1 MDSFKLLSAEDMN
14 KLAIRAKKGD
24 AQAKE
29 ELINC
34 NYPLIK
40 SVVKRYIGKGVDYD
54 DLYQIGTIGFLKAI
68 NNFDEKFCV
77 KFSTYAVPMINGEIK
92 RYLRDDGIIKISRTI
107 KALSIKVKRFIED
120 YQKTNNK
127 MPQIRQISEALGET
141 EEDIVL
147 SMESD
152 KSLISID
159 AKINEGDK
167 NSGLVVDTLKIDD
180 LSDKILDNIALKE
193 AIKTLPSREKKILIL
208 RYFRDKTQSEVAE
221 IIQVSQVQISRIESK
236 ILQTLKKYLQ

>member
-1 MDSFKLLSAEDMN
+1 MDSFKLLSANDMN
-14 KLAIRAKKGD
+14 KLAIRAKGGD
-24 AQAKE
+24 YQAKE

-107 KALSIKVKRFIED
+107 KALSVKVKHYIDD
-120 YQKTNNK
+120 YQNKHNK
-127 MPQIRQISEALGET
+127 MPQISEISLALGES
-141 EEDIVL
+141 EEDIVV

-152 KSLISID
+152 KSLVSID
-159 AKINEGDK
+159 SKINENDK
-167 NSGLVVDTLKIDD
+167 NSGLLIDLLKTDD
-180 LSDKILDNIALKE
+180 SSEKILDNIALKE
-193 AIKTLPSREKKILIL
+193 AIKNLPEREKKILLL

-221 IIQVSQVQISRIESK
+221 IIQVSQVQISRIEAK